1 MRSTRPRTPFRAPAR
16 LARTPLR
23 LQLEA
28 VECGAVALGIVLAYF
43 GRRVPP
49 GELRAECGVSRNGN
63 SASSMLKAAR
73 RYGLMAKAFHLE
85 AARLKELQVPQIVF
99 WNFTHFL
106 VVEGFRKG
114 TVHVNDPARGR
125 RRLSLAE
132 FEEGYTGLVVLLQPG
147 ADFQKGGSGLGVI
160 ASLYGRLKSARRA
173 LLLLILLGALLVVPG
188 LAVPLTTRIFV
199 DHVLV
204 QQRAEWVNPLLIGM
218 LAIALL
224 TGVLTQLR
232 RYYLNRLKTA
242 LAARMSRGFLRHL
255 LNLPLSYYAQRFPG
269 SIAIRFSINSR
280 LATLL
285 SGRLATTAIDL
296 LMIVFYGA
304 MMLVYDPLLSGV
316 VFAAGLLNLLVL
328 AWIGHLRVTAN
339 MRLAQEQG
347 ELAGIGLA
355 GFQAIE
361 TLKASASEGI
371 FFTRWA
377 GHHAR
382 ALKATQH
389 LAALE
394 TSVRVIPSLLSSLAA
409 ATVVVVGGAR
419 VMEGHLTMGILVAFQ
434 TMVGS
439 FLGPING
446 LASLGASLQAVLSDL
461 AQLEDVL
468 AEPADEASKGARP
481 AEFEA
486 TRLRGAVGVEGLT
499 FGYSPTDPPLID
511 DFSLAIAPG
520 QRIAL
525 VGASGSGKSTV
536 ARLVAGLYAP
546 WSGEIRL
553 DGRSRQEIPE
563 AVLAQSLSM
572 VEQEVVLFSGTVREN
587 LTLWDRSVSEA
598 ELLRALADSEL
609 LEDVLALPRGLDA
622 TLLEGGMSLSGGQRQ
637 RLEIA
642 RALVRDPAVLILDEA
657 FSALDARTERRID
670 RNLRERGCTC
680 LIIAHRLST
689 LRDCDEI
696 LVLDRGRIV
705 ARGSHAELAAKPGLY
720 AELIAEDLS
729 DAEEEAHA

>member
-1 MRSTRPRTPFRAPAR
+1 MRFTRLPRPRAR
-16 LARTPLR
+16 IARTPLR
-23 LQLEA
+23 FQLES
-28 VECGAVALGIVLAYF
+28 VECGAVALGIVLAYY

-49 GELRAECGVSRNGN
+49 AELRAACGVSRNGN

-73 RYGLMAKAFHLE
+73 RYGLRAKAFHMEPAKL
-85 AARLKELQVPQIVF
+85 RTLPVPQIVF

-106 VVEGFRKG
+106 VVEGFKDE
-114 TVHVNDPARGR
+114 TVYVNDPAHGR
-125 RRLSLAE
+125 RQLALGE
-132 FEEGYTGLVVLLQPG
+132 FEQGYTGLVMLLQPG
-147 ADFQKGGSGLGVI
+147 PDFQRGGFGLGVV
-160 ASLYGRLKSARRA
+160 APLVERLKSSRRA
-173 LLLLILLGALLVVPG
+173 LFFLILLGALLVVPG

-199 DHVLV
+199 DHILV
-204 QQRAEWVNPLLIGM
+204 QQRTEWLNPLLLGM
-218 LAIALL
+218 LAIATLR
-224 TGVLTQLR
+224 GVLTQMRL
-232 RYYLNRLKTA
+232 YHLNRLKTA
-242 LAARMSRGFLRHL
+242 LAARMSHGFLRHL

-269 SIAIRFSINSR
+269 SIAIRFQINSR

-304 MMLVYDPLLSGV
+304 MMLVYDPLLSSI
-316 VFAAGLLNLLVL
+316 VFAAGALNLLIL

-339 MRLAQEQG
+339 MRVAQEQG

-377 GHHAR
+377 GHQAKV
-382 ALKATQH
+382 LKATQR

-394 TSVRVIPSLLSSLAA
+394 IAVGGLPSLLSSLAS

-468 AEPADEASKGARP
+468 AEPADEASRGARP
-481 AEFEA
+481 TEFEA
-486 TRLRGAVGVEGLT
+486 KGLRGALSVSNLS
-499 FGYSPTDPPLID
+499 FGYSPTDPALIEG
-511 DFSLAIAPG
+511 FSLSVAPG
-520 QRIAL
+520 ERVAL
-525 VGASGSGKSTV
+525 VGASGSGKSTLV
-536 ARLVAGLYAP
+536 KLVAGLYEP
-546 WSGEIRL
+546 WSGEIRF
-553 DGRSRQEIPE
+553 DDRRRQEIPE
-563 AVLAQSLSM
+563 AVLAQSLAM
-572 VEQEVVLFSGTVREN
+572 VDQDVVLFAGTIRDN
-587 LTLWDRSVSEA
+587 LTMWDPSVPEA
-598 ELLRALADSEL
+598 DLLRALADAEL
-609 LEDVLALPRGLDA
+609 LDDVLALPKGLDA
-622 TLLEGGMSLSGGQRQ
+622 TLVEGGMNLSGGQRQ

-642 RALVRDPAVLILDEA
+642 RALVREPAVLLLDEA

-670 RNLRERGCTC
+670 RNLRARGCTC
-680 LIIAHRLST
+680 LIVAHRLST

-696 LVLDRGRIV
+696 LVLSRGTVVERGR
-705 ARGSHAELAAKPGLY
+705 HAELLARRGVY
-720 AELIAEDLS
+720 ADLIALEL
-729 DAEEEAHA
+729 AETPEGVHG